1 MKIIKPSIGRKG
13 QNGRPKKHDIA
24 KKRKAAKEYLEGNQ
38 SLTQVAIQY
47 GVTKVHISRWAKEFS
62 GELAEEQIILPMTE
76 QEQKEMADL
85 QKQLKAVKEKLE
97 YEQMRNFA
105 LETMVDLAKSELGI
119 DLRKNSGAKQP
130 KE

>member
-1 MKIIKPSIGRKG
+1 MKKTKLSVGRKG
-13 QNGRPKKHDIA
+13 QKGRISKYDIIFRRQIA
-24 KKRKAAKEYLEGNQ
+24 KQYNDGDKSIG
-38 SLTQVAIQY
+38 QVAIENGLTQDQVK
-47 GVTKVHISRWAKEFS
+47 GWVKQFS
-62 GELAEEQIILPMTE
+62 CELAEDARITAMTE
-76 QEQKEMADL
+76 QEQKDL
-85 QKQLKAVKEKLE
+85 KLLKKQIEALKEKLE